1 MLIQFLLDFKS
12 DEEELGQLQKMCQEE
27 YEKRA
32 KNHRKYHMGLV
43 TRVGAEKSLESVSES
58 RFRQHYS
65 VPPIQPDL
73 PLTWKVLLKHDAIF
87 VAGRYNKYSRELP
100 QTPWILDGKKVFE
113 DSVEELIAFKIKEK
127 MHIDGKILILFNKGT
142 KIN

>member
-1 MLIQFLLDFKS
+1 MDLGCQIIYFLLLIQFLLDFKS

-58 RFRQHYS
+58 RFR
-65 VPPIQPDL
+65 L
-73 PLTWKVLLKHDAIF
+73 P
-87 VAGRYNKYSRELP
+87 KY
-100 QTPWILDGKKVFE
+100 
-113 DSVEELIAFKIKEK
+113 
-127 MHIDGKILILFNKGT
+127 
-142 KIN
+142 